1 MESIKGSFAQL
12 ECLVSGSLPITVTWF
27 KENKE
32 IETDEKHKCIFFE
45 SAASLEITIIE
56 KPESQDVIPG
66 SRVQFNVLVS
76 GTPPLTIK
84 WFKDKKEVSSGIDCS
99 VQKNDTSS
107 LLELFFAK
115 PSDSGDYVCEISN
128 DVGSDACQAT
138 LLVKVTVVKPGQL
151 VVFECQ
157 ITGTPEID
165 TYWFRDGNEISPSDK
180 HKMTFVDSLARCSM
194 ELRVKVLVKPLSPLE
209 VVNGSNAYFECQV
222 KGTAPFEVT
231 WQKDSKDIKS
241 SLKHVILQKNGSIMT
256 LDVQK
261 CDALDVGEY
270 QCIVANERIENVVTV
285 LGKKVEFKC
294 VVRGSPPL
302 SIQWQKDENWILED
316 PSIERTFLNSIATL
330 RIPVCESI
338 HSGRYT
344 CQAVNEAGQEK
355 CFATLVVQGYF
366 DLPLKPVT
374 VTEGETLTLSCHVR
388 GTPPL
393 KIQWMKDRQ
402 ELSSSENTKI
412 TFVDG
417 TATLEMIRVS
427 KADTGD
433 YLCKATNE
441 AGSEFLLDVPAAP
454 IGPVNILEVTPDS
467 MVIEWRP
474 PKDDGGSPVM
484 NYIVEK
490 RESNKETWGG
500 VSSGSTSTTL
510 KISRLQQGVEYVL
523 RIRAE
528 NKMGIGAA
536 LESAPTVARHQFE
549 PPGHPG
555 KPVASDISED
565 ALTLGW
571 TMPLFDG
578 GSPISGYIIERRHKG
593 GKWIR
598 VNKTPCKD
606 LRYRVLGLFEDNEYE
621 FRVFAENVAGFSG
634 PSPISDPAKPCRPI
648 TVPGPP
654 VNPKVKDYSCTY
666 ADLVW
671 IRPTRDG
678 GSPVLG
684 YIVEYQKAG
693 ADLCIFFFL
702 FFLIDAFICF
712 KLNWL
717 CMCHLEPPGPPGS
730 LKVVDSTKTSV
741 TLSWAKPVYDGGAP
755 IIGYLVEMRDKVQME
770 GEQEREPEEGWKKC
784 NTAGQLV
791 ITEFTMI
798 NLDERQE
805 YEFRVSAQNQVGMG
819 RPANLKDAVSPKE
832 IHGKHLF

>member
-1 MESIKGSFAQL
+1 QVFKSANRWFLLFMLILITSKFQCVISGSEPMNVVWHKDNIAISLDDHCKASSDKNKYFLEILNLQQSDQGSYLCKASNSVGTATCCAELRVVDKPNFVKSFEATTIAVGNPLRLECQVDEDSGVSITWMRDGKKLHTTMDCKLAFEEKIACLEIQKAKLKDTGAYTCTAANDAGSSSYQIIKPSFTRKLKHMESIKGSFAQL

-45 SAASLEITIIE
+45 NAASLEI
-56 KPESQDVIPG
+56 SHLD
-66 SRVQFNVLVS
+66 S
-76 GTPPLTIK
+76 
-84 WFKDKKEVSSGIDCS
+84 
-99 VQKNDTSS
+99 
-107 LLELFFAK
+107 
-115 PSDSGDYVCEISN
+115 SDSGNYTCIAKN
-128 DVGSDACQAT
+128 QAGTVHCSSQTT
-138 LLVKVTVVKPGQL
+138 L
-151 VVFECQ
+151 
-157 ITGTPEID
+157 
-165 TYWFRDGNEISPSDK
+165 S
-180 HKMTFVDSLARCSM
+180 
-194 ELRVKVLVKPLSPLE
+194 
-209 VVNGSNAYFECQV
+209 
-222 KGTAPFEVT
+222 
-231 WQKDSKDIKS
+231 IK
-241 SLKHVILQKNGSIMT
+241 
-256 LDVQK
+256 
-261 CDALDVGEY
+261 
-270 QCIVANERIENVVTV
+270 V
-285 LGKKVEFKC
+285 LGKTVEFKC

-355 CFATLVVQGYF
+355 CFATLVVQGWF
-366 DLPLKPVT
+366 TPMKLKWFRGSKEIVSGRSCEIALRGDNAILELYNIDKSHAGEYTCQIINDAGKENCTAENSIGSASSRCLLT
-374 VTEGETLTLSCHVR
+374 VQV
-388 GTPPL
+388 
-393 KIQWMKDRQ
+393 
-402 ELSSSENTKI
+402 
-412 TFVDG
+412 
-417 TATLEMIRVS
+417 
-427 KADTGD
+427 
-433 YLCKATNE
+433 
-441 AGSEFLLDVPAAP
+441 LDVPAAP

-474 PKDDGGSPVM
+474 PKEDGGSPVM

-500 VSSGSTSTTL
+500 VSSGSTSTML
-510 KISRLQQGVEYVL
+510 KIPRLQQGVEYVV

-598 VNKTPCKD
+598 
-606 LRYRVLGLFEDNEYE
+606 
-621 FRVFAENVAGFSG
+621 
-634 PSPISDPAKPCRPI
+634 SPISERRMKVTNLIPNHEYQFRVKAENQVGLGEPSKPSRPI
-648 TVPGPP
+648 TA
-654 VNPKVKDYSCTY
+654 KDPIGVYNC
-666 ADLVW
+666 V
-671 IRPTRDG
+671 
-678 GSPVLG
+678 
-684 YIVEYQKAG
+684 
-693 ADLCIFFFL
+693 F
-702 FFLIDAFICF
+702 FFLIDVFICF
-712 KLNWL
+712 KLNWH
-717 CMCHLEPPGPPGS
+717 CICHLEPPGPPGS
-730 LKVVDSTKTSV
+730 LKVVDSTKTSI

-770 GEQEREPEEGWKKC
+770 GEQERDPEEGWKKC

-805 YEFRVSAQNQVGMG
+805 YEFRVFAQNQVGMS
-819 RPANLKDAVSPKE
+819 RPANLKDAVSPKD

>member
-1 MESIKGSFAQL
+1 Q
-12 ECLVSGSLPITVTWF
+12 V
-27 KENKE
+27 
-32 IETDEKHKCIFFE
+32 FE
-45 SAASLEITIIE
+45 SANRWFLLFMLILITSKFKCVISGSEPMNVVWHKDNIAISLDDHCKASSDKNKYFLEILNLQQ
-56 KPESQDVIPG
+56 SDQG
-66 SRVQFNVLVS
+66 SYLCKASNSV
-76 GTPPLTIK
+76 GT
-84 WFKDKKEVSSGIDCS
+84 
-99 VQKNDTSS
+99 
-107 LLELFFAK
+107 
-115 PSDSGDYVCEISN
+115 
-128 DVGSDACQAT
+128 AT
-138 LLVKVTVVKPGQL
+138 
-151 VVFECQ
+151 CC
-157 ITGTPEID
+157 
-165 TYWFRDGNEISPSDK
+165 
-180 HKMTFVDSLARCSM
+180 A
-194 ELRVKVLVKPLSPLE
+194 ELRVVDKPNFVKSFEATTIAVGNPLRLECQVDEDNGVSITWLRDGKKLHTTMDCKLAFEEKIACLDIQKAKLKDTGSYTLYYCEARNEAGSESLHFIVLVKPLSPLE

-417 TATLEMIRVS
+417 TATLEMIHVS

-536 LESAPTVARHQFE
+536 LESAPTVAQHQFE

-621 FRVFAENVAGFSG
+621 FRVFAENIAGFSG

-671 IRPTRDG
+671 IRPTRNG

-684 YIVEYQKAG
+684 YIVEYQKAV
-693 ADLCIFFFL
+693 CV

-712 KLNWL
+712 KLNWH
-717 CMCHLEPPGPPGS
+717 CMCNLEPPGPPGS
-730 LKVVDSTKTSV
+730 LKVVDSTKTSI

-770 GEQEREPEEGWKKC
+770 GEQERDPEEGWKKC